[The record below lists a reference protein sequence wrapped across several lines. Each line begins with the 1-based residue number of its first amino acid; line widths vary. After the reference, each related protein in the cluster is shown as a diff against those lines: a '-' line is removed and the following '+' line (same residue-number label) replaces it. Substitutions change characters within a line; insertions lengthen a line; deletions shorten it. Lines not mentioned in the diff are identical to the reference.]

1 MQIQKLCKHV
11 EYSNSTILQPRSTQI
26 MHACIKFA
34 KNKTKLV
41 ILQETCVKDE
51 NVTNVIVL
59 ISVAKKAKKFT

>member
-1 MQIQKLCKHV
+1 
-11 EYSNSTILQPRSTQI
+11 